1 MKNIMRNLLC
11 SNLKRKI
18 KITNSLLVAFL
29 ITGGISFGAGEA
41 PLHVS
46 NSVKVHEGN
55 INEMRETVDNYG
67 EHIGALDNFVN
78 YHDQRITNNEEKIS
92 DHGMAIKALMG
103 NKADKVETEKA
114 LGEVRESANK
124 ERKDRLSNERTLN
137 RRINSLDKKIKV
149 HEDAFKS
156 FDGGAKDAALTIEEN
171 QNGIDVLMDKTDA
184 QDKKIAEMDKM
195 AKDNDAT
202 LKDTAMTAAEN
213 QDAVDS
219 LLDRAD
225 ATEKRMA
232 KVEKTSGRV
241 AAHEQYINGLTERAN
256 AQEGKLDDLNKKVKA
271 NEDAFKNFD
280 GGAKDAALTIE
291 ENQNGIDALM
301 DKTAAQDKKI
311 AEMDKMAK
319 DNDATLKDT
328 AMTAAENQDAVD
340 SLLDRADATEK
351 RMAKVEKTSG
361 RVAAHEQYINGLTER
376 ANAQEGKLDDLNKKV
391 KANEDAFKN
400 FDGGAKDA
408 ALTIEEN
415 QNGVDRL
422 IDKTDATN
430 KNVEKLSKDF
440 GATQTQVKRN
450 SQVISAL
457 LDSASR
463 GSYMV
468 TGDVVDGVKKEETI
482 TKEDAEQMKKDHAEM
497 KKTTDSIMTHARVLD
512 AEGRYQGEKI
522 NEHDEKLAAQ
532 DKKLTEHDTK
542 LATNKKSID
551 SNTKQITKNKKD
563 IEFLA
568 NTKYRREE
576 INRNT
581 QAINQNTRAINRI
594 NSRLDHMDNKIN
606 QGMSLMAAMTA
617 IDFQS
622 VGAGEV
628 GIGAGVGHYVNS
640 EGVAIGVAYA
650 PTDVFRVNAKYS
662 VTTGSIHNS
671 AVAVG
676 ATYKFKL
683 R

>member
-171 QNGIDVLMDKTDA
+171 QNGIDVLMDKTD
-184 QDKKIAEMDKM
+184 
-195 AKDNDAT
+195 
-202 LKDTAMTAAEN
+202 
-213 QDAVDS
+213 
-219 LLDRAD
+219 
-225 ATEKRMA
+225 
-232 KVEKTSGRV
+232 
-241 AAHEQYINGLTERAN
+241 
-256 AQEGKLDDLNKKVKA
+256 
-271 NEDAFKNFD
+271 
-280 GGAKDAALTIE
+280 
-291 ENQNGIDALM
+291 
-301 DKTAAQDKKI
+301 AQDKKI